1 MKKEIAIFLKIFI
14 GLIIITVVT
23 LFIIGLILYII
34 NKNKDKK
41 NTEKGIS
48 LMIPGY
54 ILIIFAPF
62 IYLDYKLKLRGPQS
76 SMNVLNIIFR

>member
-23 LFIIGLILYII
+23 LFIIGLRLYII
-34 NKNKDKK
+34 NKNKDK

-54 ILIIFAPF
+54 VLIISAPF

-76 SMNVLNIIFR
+76 SMNVLKIIFR